1 MLVRTGTLAK
11 PRIVRL
17 SCDHELPHPTK
28 EEGDELACRECRP
41 KRVYRSKL
49 NDHTISPWRRV
60 VEVIV
65 A

>member
-1 MLVRTGTLAK
+1 MLVRTGTIAK

-17 SCDHELPHPTK
+17 SCDHELPHLTK
-28 EEGDELACRECRP
+28 VEGDRMACRECRP

-49 NDHTISPWRRV
+49 NEHTISPWRFV
-60 VEVIV
+60 VEVIS